1 MNINDINCI
10 NGINGLY
17 YFKFDDIIVPD
28 IVSKLD
34 EYKWTPLTNSV
45 NSRIVQHYGY
55 KYNYLTYNIKE
66 KTDPFPDFLNPYVDK
81 LYNLTSRM
89 NLIPENYKFNQC
101 IVNNYSVG
109 QGISKH
115 IDVKSY
121 GNVIG
126 CFTINSGATMIFRH
140 LDKSINLYVEPNS
153 LYIMSGEARYL
164 WSHEMTTN
172 KYDKIN
178 DTMNKR
184 DRRISITFRNVP

>member
-1 MNINDINCI
+1 MERNINNDYYLVIDCEPLRKRPDEILKNMLINTKI
-10 NGINGLY
+10 SIDDFKELSSFLIKNGA
-17 YFKFDDIIVPD
+17 
-28 IVSKLD
+28 
-34 EYKWTPLTNSV
+34 
-45 NSRIVQHYGY
+45 
-55 KYNYLTYNIKE
+55 YLFT
-66 KTDPFPDFLNPYVDK
+66 
-81 LYNLTSRM
+81 
-89 NLIPENYKFNQC
+89 ENYKINQC